1 MRISDWSSDVCS
13 SDLDAVEDVV
23 RNRRDDAAERLL
35 ELAERYRGGKRALG
49 AGSQSDEWRT
59 LPVAERISHALVHGI
74 DSHVVEDTEEARQL
88 DDKPLDVLEGPLL
101 AGMKVGG
108 DLFGAGKNFLPPGGH

>member
-88 DDKPLDVLEGPLL
+88 ADKPLDVIEGPLM
-101 AGMKVGG
+101 AGMNVVG
-108 DLFGAGKNFLPPGGH
+108 DLLDRKSTRLNSSH